1 VSLRAERSGAK
12 QSFSIKIASSQKTL
26 LARTHIFTIK
36 NLVNNVL
43 VARMCAINNIY
54 EYANWDKLN

>member
-1 VSLRAERSGAK
+1 MSLRAERSGAK

-43 VARMCAINNIY
+43 ARMCAINNIY